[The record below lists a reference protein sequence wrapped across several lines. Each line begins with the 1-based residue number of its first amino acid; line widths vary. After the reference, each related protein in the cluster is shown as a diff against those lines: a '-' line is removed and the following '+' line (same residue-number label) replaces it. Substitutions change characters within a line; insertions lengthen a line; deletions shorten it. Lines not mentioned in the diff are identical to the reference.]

1 MENWMQFILVLFIS
15 VCLTF
20 FWAWI
25 MMFLWN
31 ILMPVVFGLQV
42 LTYWQVLG
50 LKVLIDL
57 LIRPPISATDMKRK

>member
-1 MENWMQFILVLFIS
+1 MENWIQFILVLVIS

-25 MMFLWN
+25 IMLLWN
-31 ILMPVVFGLQV
+31 ILMPMIFGLPV

-57 LIRPPISATDMKRK
+57 LIRSSVSFKDLKR

>member
-1 MENWMQFILVLFIS
+1 MKNWIQFILVLVIS

-20 FWAWI
+20 FWTWI
-25 MMFLWN
+25 IMLLWN
-31 ILMPVVFGLQV
+31 ILMPMIFGLPV

-57 LIRPPISATDMKRK
+57 LIRSSVSFKDLKR

>member
-1 MENWMQFILVLFIS
+1 MKNWIQFILVLVIS

-25 MMFLWN
+25 IMLLWN
-31 ILMPVVFGLQV
+31 ILMPMIFGLPV

-57 LIRPPISATDMKRK
+57 LIRSSVSFKDLKR